1 MDSEHPGFCCAN
13 LGSSCSSVTLG
24 LHHCTELLVNPYILV
39 VVTSIH
45 AFITRLSVVNTVMRC
60 RCTVHVP
67 TFWNLLYA
75 LYIVACLFPKGVVA
89 ISP

>member
-1 MDSEHPGFCCAN
+1 MTY
-13 LGSSCSSVTLG
+13 CSSVTLG

-75 LYIVACLFPKGVVA
+75 LYIVACLFPKEVVA